1 MQAVLKGVAFTFADA
16 LAASTPPARASAPS
30 ASSAAAPAAPCGA
43 GSSRAC
49 IGIPLRRYAG
59 GETGPAFGAARL
71 ARLALG
77 SDDPAAV
84 LAEPAFAEVIE
95 PDPSLTDA

>member
-1 MQAVLKGVAFTFADA
+1 ML
-16 LAASTPPARASAPS
+16 
-30 ASSAAAPAAPCGA
+30 
-43 GSSRAC
+43 
-49 IGIPLRRYAG
+49 GIPLRRYTG

-84 LAEPAFAEVIE
+84 LAEPALAEVIE
-95 PDPSLTDA
+95 PDPSLTDAYRPRIEAFRRLYASLRQEFRA